1 MPIYE
6 YLCPACQYRFTHFFA
21 SIRLAQESEPP
32 TCPRCGHARPERVIS
47 RVAVLGERGPDA
59 AEVAAER
66 AAEERLASIT
76 PKEMIEKFRA
86 EKQKRSQGGS

>member
-6 YLCPACQYRFTHFFA
+6 YLCPACQHRFTHFFA

-32 TCPRCGHARPERVIS
+32 ACPRCGHALPERLIS
-47 RVAVLGERGPDA
+47 QVAVLGERGPDA

-66 AAEERLASIT
+66 AAEERMASIT
-76 PKEMIEKFRA
+76 PKEMIEKLRA
-86 EKQKRSQGGS
+86 GKKPKS